1 MGGLIPQTFQSKGY
15 KMNVLKFIA
24 ANWDS
29 ILFVV
34 AVVAALLVLY
44 KHGRVEIVKKV
55 LFSLVSRAEKE
66 FGSGTGELKKA
77 TVIEWI
83 YEKLPKI
90 VTVFIT
96 PKEIE
101 QLIESVLEYAKT
113 KWAANGALQSYITD
127 TPQI

>member
-1 MGGLIPQTFQSKGY
+1 
-15 KMNVLKFIA
+15 MNIIKFLL

-29 ILFVV
+29 VLLTIAVIIALIL
-34 AVVAALLVLY
+34 LY
-44 KHGRVEIVKKV
+44 RHGRVEVVKKV

-77 TVIEWI
+77 AVIEWI

-90 VTVFIT
+90 ITVFIT

-101 QLIESVLEYAKT
+101 RLIESVLEYAKT
-113 KWAANGALQSYITD
+113 KWAANAALQDYIA
-127 TPQI
+127 PSNGEVIINR

>member
-1 MGGLIPQTFQSKGY
+1 MDI
-15 KMNVLKFIA
+15 LKFIV

-29 ILFVV
+29 VLLIF
-34 AVVAALLVLY
+34 AVAAILIVLY
-44 KHGRVEIVKKV
+44 KHGHIEIIKKV

-77 TVIEWI
+77 AVIEWI

-101 QLIESVLEYAKT
+101 QLIESVLEYAKA
-113 KWAANGALQSYITD
+113 KWAANTALQDYIDLASGGIPLTK
-127 TPQI
+127 

>member
-1 MGGLIPQTFQSKGY
+1 MDI
-15 KMNVLKFIA
+15 LKFIA

-29 ILFVV
+29 VLLVIAV
-34 AVVAALLVLY
+34 AVILILLY
-44 KHGRVEIVKKV
+44 KHGRIEVVKKV

-77 TVIEWI
+77 AVIEWI

-90 VTVFIT
+90 VTALIS

-101 QLIESVLEYAKT
+101 RLIESVLEYAKT
-113 KWAANGALQSYITD
+113 KWASNSALQDYID
-127 TPQI
+127 PASDKAPILK

>member
-1 MGGLIPQTFQSKGY
+1 MDI
-15 KMNVLKFIA
+15 LKFLA
-24 ANWDS
+24 HNWDS
-29 ILFVV
+29 ILLII
-34 AVVAALLVLY
+34 AVVVVLVLLY
-44 KHGRVEIVKKV
+44 KRGRIDIIKKV

-77 TVIEWI
+77 AVIEWI

-96 PKEIE
+96 TKEIE
-101 QLIESVLEYAKT
+101 HLIESVLEYAKT

-127 TPQI
+127 TPKL

>member
-1 MGGLIPQTFQSKGY
+1 
-15 KMNVLKFIA
+15 MNVLKFIA

-29 ILFVV
+29 ILLVIAV
-34 AVVAALLVLY
+34 AVALVLLY
-44 KHGRVEIVKKV
+44 KHGRIEIVKKV

-77 TVIEWI
+77 AVIEWI

-101 QLIESVLEYAKT
+101 NLIESVLEYAKT
-113 KWAANGALQSYITD
+113 KWASNGALQSYITD
-127 TPQI
+127 TPNIPQL

>member
-1 MGGLIPQTFQSKGY
+1 MDIIKFLIG
-15 KMNVLKFIA
+15 
-24 ANWDS
+24 NWDS
-29 ILFVV
+29 VLIVLAVLAALILLYRRGRIGIVKKILFV
-34 AVVAALLVLY
+34 
-44 KHGRVEIVKKV
+44 
-55 LFSLVSRAEKE
+55 LVSRAEKK

-77 TVIEWI
+77 AVIEWI

-113 KWAANGALQSYITD
+113 KWAANTALQEYIDPTGSEL
-127 TPQI
+127 PLNK

>member
-1 MGGLIPQTFQSKGY
+1 MDIIKL
-15 KMNVLKFIA
+15 IA

-29 ILFVV
+29 VLLVIAV
-34 AVVAALLVLY
+34 AVLLIALY
-44 KHGRVEIVKKV
+44 RRGRIEVVKKV

-77 TVIEWI
+77 AVIEWI

-90 VTVFIT
+90 ITVFIT

-101 QLIESVLEYAKT
+101 QLIESALEYAKT

-127 TPQI
+127 TPNLPLL